1 VGDPDPSWSCCLQ
14 ATQGATRYGVGPPW
28 RTPFWAQDLLPMVLS
43 SHRPAS
49 LPLRDSPPLK
59 EAEAFTSLAKY
70 TTHTIGRH
78 GTSLKDPGP

>member
-1 VGDPDPSWSCCLQ
+1 MG
-14 ATQGATRYGVGPPW
+14 
-28 RTPFWAQDLLPMVLS
+28 LS

-49 LPLRDSPPLK
+49 LPLRDSSPLM